1 MKKKISNN
9 EKLIYFERDRA
20 MYRDKPLMSYLI
32 AKQIKR
38 LEKKIEKEWLKDIK
52 SFKKRR

>member
-1 MKKKISNN
+1 MKKRSLN
-9 EKLIYFERDRA
+9 ERLIYLERDRA

>member
-9 EKLIYFERDRA
+9 EKLIYLERDRA
-20 MYRDKPLMSYLI
+20 MYRDKPLMCYLI